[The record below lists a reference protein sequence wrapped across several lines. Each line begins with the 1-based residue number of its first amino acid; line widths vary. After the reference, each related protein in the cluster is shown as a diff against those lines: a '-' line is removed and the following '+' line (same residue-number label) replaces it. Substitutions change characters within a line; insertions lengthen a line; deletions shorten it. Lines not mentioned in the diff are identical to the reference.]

1 VFQLSTNYTRGATLE
16 RKIKKQLEDEGYYVM
31 RSAGSKGQVDL
42 LALAPDGFAYMIQVS
57 LSKKNKAECTRLYE
71 LAHSHSAGPV
81 VAYPDRFEWLYWSGD
96 ALCANLTDMKL
107 SDD

>member
-1 VFQLSTNYTRGATLE
+1 LSPNAKYVAGRTFEY
-16 RKIKKQLEDEGYYVM
+16 KVKKQLEDEGYFCV
-31 RSAGSKGQVDL
+31 RSAGSKGQVDII
-42 LALAPDGFAYMIQVS
+42 AVAPDGFCFFIQCS
-57 LSKKNKAECTRLYE
+57 RAKKNKAECTRLYE